1 MAPKQMPRETVG
13 YLIMRRP
20 HAVVSFLP
28 GCYCLQN
35 PYASLMNTVTTA
47 TPPAQE
53 ARALLKI
60 LQEKF
65 QVFRD
70 HTPLAIGIDK
80 QLLAQDD
87 SFNRKALRLA
97 LGMHTNSY
105 RYLKSMENAKQR
117 FNLDGSDAG
126 EVPAEH
132 RKHAADI
139 LRERFKKEV
148 ARRKAQ
154 KEAEAQEK
162 QRTEKLNQ
170 LMQKFGKKN

>member
-1 MAPKQMPRETVG
+1 MDTP
-13 YLIMRRP
+13 
-20 HAVVSFLP
+20 
-28 GCYCLQN
+28 
-35 PYASLMNTVTTA
+35 VTT
-47 TPPAQE
+47 PAHD
-53 ARALLKI
+53 ARTLLKT
-60 LQEKF
+60 LQENF

-70 HTPLAIGIDK
+70 FQPLAIGIDK
-80 QLLAQDD
+80 QLHAADASL
-87 SFNRKALRLA
+87 NRKALRLA

-105 RYLKSMENAKQR
+105 RYLKSMEKATQR
-117 FNLDGSDAG
+117 FNLDGTASA
-126 EVPAEH
+126 EVLEEH

-154 KEAEAQEK
+154 KEAEAAEK

>member
-1 MAPKQMPRETVG
+1 
-13 YLIMRRP
+13 
-20 HAVVSFLP
+20 
-28 GCYCLQN
+28 
-35 PYASLMNTVTTA
+35 MNTATV

-53 ARALLKI
+53 ARNLLKN

-70 HTPLAIGIDK
+70 YMPLAIGIDK
-80 QLLAQDD
+80 QLLAQEE
-87 SFNRKALRLA
+87 SLNRKTLRLA

-105 RYLKSMENAKQR
+105 RYLKSMETAKQR
-117 FNLDGSDAG
+117 FNLDGSDGG

-132 RKHAADI
+132 RKHATEI

-162 QRTEKLNQ
+162 QRAEKLDQ
-170 LMQKFGKKN
+170 LMQKFGKRN